1 MEQINLRQFEEQ
13 VDFDNDFALVG
24 MGPSKGE
31 YIFPKNVIT
40 ICINKAHFLY
50 KGKPNY
56 IATVYD
62 HRDELISL
70 IPVDVPFL
78 VIGKED
84 FSYYRLSL
92 GGPICSLF
100 YFISK
105 RIKDNHT
112 IYLLGNEMSDDR
124 DWKPYLF
131 SFYESW
137 LDNLQY
143 RKKVKVKM
151 LDGNTQ
157 LDFFK

>member
-1 MEQINLRQFEEQ
+1 MEQINLQQFEER

-31 YIFPKNVIT
+31 HVFDKNIIT
-40 ICINKAHFLY
+40 ICINKAHFVY
-50 KGKPNY
+50 QGKPNY
-56 IATVYD
+56 ICTVYD
-62 HRDELISL
+62 HRDELVSL
-70 IPVDVPFL
+70 IPTDIPFL
-78 VIGKED
+78 VIDKED
-84 FSYYRLSL
+84 FNKYRLSL

-112 IYLLGNEMSDDR
+112 IYLLGNEMSDKR
-124 DWKPYLF
+124 DWKPYIF
-131 SFYESW
+131 SFYEGW

-143 RKKVKVKM
+143 RKKVKVKVM
-151 LDGNTQ
+151 DGNDK